1 MKEPQP
7 LFLRERHKNM
17 SDDFDSQ
24 LNITQSNNPSS
35 SEKITTSS
43 KIGGLPKTLATVS
56 SAPQSPASHLKL
68 VVSKD
73 TKPSLKR
80 PTSKAVS
87 EPVYKSAPSLNHYF
101 TAEVR
106 RRSPDD
112 FIMVAHD
119 PFHYLRC
126 ELPLK
131 FEEGEEGLS
140 LVCQFPTIGD
150 DELVDFIEEDEDLL
164 GIVLIT
170 FNMHILQNLF
180 SFCAAHKVKNLIIKA
195 TDEQFKGLGIYQE
208 FIKHVDKM
216 PTKQGMMMEITIPVH
231 SNSRAECDE
240 FMEDMT
246 TQFRKTLWQ
255 EKITNSAI
263 RDYLK
268 ANVRLSV
275 VH

>member
-1 MKEPQP
+1 MIQEYAYP
-7 LFLRERHKNM
+7 LKKGNNM
-17 SDDFDSQ
+17 SEDRES
-24 LNITQSNNPSS
+24 LPKKNHLSLVKIPPSS
-35 SEKITTSS
+35 SEDVADSS
-43 KIGGLPKTLATVS
+43 PLNPV
-56 SAPQSPASHLKL
+56 QSKG
-68 VVSKD
+68 
-73 TKPSLKR
+73 
-80 PTSKAVS
+80 VS

-164 GIVLIT
+164 GIVMIT
-170 FNMHILQNLF
+170 FHMHILQNLF
-180 SFCAAHKVKNLIIKA
+180 SFCAAYKVKNLIIKA

-240 FMEDMT
+240 FMDDMT
-246 TQFRKTLWQ
+246 TQFRQTLWQ
-255 EKITNSAI
+255 DYSSNPAI
-263 RDYLK
+263 RNYLV
-268 ANVRLSV
+268 ANVRLSIV
-275 VH
+275 G

>member
-1 MKEPQP
+1 
-7 LFLRERHKNM
+7 M
-17 SDDFDSQ
+17 SQDFDSQ
-24 LNITQSNNPSS
+24 VSETQTAALPPVEMSKSPSDAILTH
-35 SEKITTSS
+35 EAAMEI
-43 KIGGLPKTLATVS
+43 I
-56 SAPQSPASHLKL
+56 APTAMPETPVTCPLKL
-68 VVSKD
+68 VAS
-73 TKPSLKR
+73 T
-80 PTSKAVS
+80 AVS
-87 EPVYKSAPSLNHYF
+87 EPVYKSAPSQRHYF

-131 FEEGEEGLS
+131 FEEGGEGLS

-195 TDEQFKGLGIYQE
+195 TDEQFK
-208 FIKHVDKM
+208 D
-216 PTKQGMMMEITIPVH
+216 

-240 FMEDMT
+240 FMDDMT

-255 EKITNSAI
+255 EQITNSAI